1 MRFLSGLGFA
11 CACSLPSSALLRLPF
26 SASTRRRG
34 PLAAFPNGREHTREK
49 LPRHG
54 HRPPPSV
61 LTSHFTRSTTR
72 RLPALDPHIHLATLL
87 AACLARRFQK
97 REPRKLA
104 TRYPTSLV
112 PRRGYRDTQGGG
124 GAAKVVA
131 FVLSLSL
138 PLAGAPGPGDRACAR
153 PPAVKCQR
161 VRPVDLHLQLR
172 PPTTAAGVGVSSG
185 VVRRKPPTGGLACLA
200 RPRVAR
206 QAKDEFVTGSGGVL
220 LVCYFDSE

>member
-1 MRFLSGLGFA
+1 MPYLSASVPKVRSGAVPFRAWL
-11 CACSLPSSALLRLPF
+11 CLRLLSSSASSACLFPPRLVVVGLSPPFRTGGSTQGRSFHAMATALL
-26 SASTRRRG
+26 
-34 PLAAFPNGREHTREK
+34 
-49 LPRHG
+49 
-54 HRPPPSV
+54 PSV

-185 VVRRKPPTGGLACLA
+185 VVRRKPPTGGLALLDLEWLV
-200 RPRVAR
+200 RPR
-206 QAKDEFVTGSGGVL
+206 TNL
-220 LVCYFDSE
+220 

>member
-34 PLAAFPNGREHTREK
+34 PLAAFPNGRGEHTREK

-72 RLPALDPHIHLATLL
+72 RLPALDPPHSPRDLACSLSSTPLP
-87 AACLARRFQK
+87 K

-104 TRYPTSLV
+104 TRRPSC
-112 PRRGYRDTQGGG
+112 RGATDAQGGG

-161 VRPVDLHLQLR
+161 VRPVDLQLQLR
-172 PPTTAAGVGVSSG
+172 SPTTARGVGVSSG

>member
-11 CACSLPSSALLRLPF
+11 CACSLPLPPPPAFFRLDSSSWASRRL
-26 SASTRRRG
+26 SEREGAHKGEAST
-34 PLAAFPNGREHTREK
+34 PW
-49 LPRHG
+49 
-54 HRPPPSV
+54 PPPSSPQSSPH
-61 LTSHFTRSTTR
+61 TSPDR
-72 RLPALDPHIHLATLL
+72 RRAAYQHWIPHIHLATLL

-185 VVRRKPPTGGLACLA
+185 VVRRKPPTGGLALLDLEWLV
-200 RPRVAR
+200 RPR
-206 QAKDEFVTGSGGVL
+206 TNL
-220 LVCYFDSE
+220 